1 MADYDRINR
10 VNRDYWEKRA
20 LKLEHLTQQKASDTV
35 KAICQNYDE
44 AQENI
49 VAQIEKI
56 FSRYVN
62 NNETLN
68 EEKALQLLSEKQ
80 TAEYRQQLL
89 EQYHSTDDPQLREEI
104 RARLDAPAYANR
116 ISRLQALRDRLY
128 VDCRKLGLS
137 EVSLVRDRL
146 KDVLD
151 QSYLRQTFD
160 IQQGVGRYY
169 DFSKLSNRQMQAI
182 IAQPWSGANYSSRI
196 WNNNREFARNVER
209 TVSTGILSGQSYREM
224 AENLRHVV
232 GEDDSQGAKYKSMRL
247 VRTECNHVATQ
258 GQLLGYQ
265 AGGIEEYIFLAT
277 LDLVTSKICRSLDM
291 KKFPVSEAQTGVNLP
306 PMHPHCRS
314 TTMPDMDADVLA
326 KIQRAAR
333 DPVTGKS
340 NTVPGDM
347 SYSEWYDKYVKGNA
361 EAEANE
367 KKIQNKASDKKQFEK
382 YRAIFGDDAPKSLV
396 SFQRMKYNYPE
407 KWSELK
413 SSKQSRLSGLD
424 FEDMGKLVGT
434 LGNKEVRQWY
444 KAHDEKI
451 PTLIDKS
458 LPLEDQ
464 ARQAHSLRNQYRTQ
478 ARDLMKDQK
487 ERQHLDLDK
496 PNLSFAEMLERKRKK
511 YGLNGEDA
519 YLDVVRSSTTTNKE
533 YDKKA
538 GLNE

>member
-1 MADYDRINR
+1 MADFDRINR
-10 VNRDYWEKRA
+10 PSRDYWEKRA

-35 KAICQNYDE
+35 KAICRNYDQ

-62 NNETLN
+62 DNETLN

-116 ISRLQALRDRLY
+116 ISRLQALRDQIY
-128 VDCRKLGLS
+128 TNCRMLGLT
-137 EVSLVRDRL
+137 EVSLGKDRL
-146 KDVLD
+146 MDVLE
-151 QSYLRQTFD
+151 QSYYRQTFD

-182 IAQPWSGANYSSRI
+182 IAQPWSGENYSSRI
-196 WNNNREFARNVER
+196 WKNNREFAAQVEH
-209 TVSTGILSGQSYREM
+209 TVASGILSGQSYRDM
-224 AENLRHVV
+224 AENLRRVV

-247 VRTECNHVATQ
+247 IRTECNHVATQ
-258 GQLLGYQ
+258 GQMLGYQ

-314 TTMPDMDADVLA
+314 TTMPDVDSEVLA
-326 KIQRAAR
+326 KINRAAR

-340 NTVPGDM
+340 NKVPGDM
-347 SYSEWYDKYVKGNA
+347 SYSEWYEKYVSGNP

-367 KKIQNKASDKKQFEK
+367 KKKQNAASDRKQFER
-382 YRAIFGDDAPKSLV
+382 YRAVLGEHAPKSLV
-396 SFQRMKYNYPE
+396 SFQRMKYNHPEEFESLKLSYKDGKLQKSIRDGKYDLTINPE
-407 KWSELK
+407 K
-413 SSKQSRLSGLD
+413 
-424 FEDMGKLVGT
+424 
-434 LGNKEVRQWY
+434 
-444 KAHDEKI
+444 
-451 PTLIDKS
+451 
-458 LPLEDQ
+458 Q
-464 ARQAHSLRNQYRTQ
+464 ARHMAGSAGYIQGRSYFEAPTETLQKWVREQAGNGLLQRDKNGNWRNTEILTFPEPIGTVLR
-478 ARDLMKDQK
+478 RDGTRVKT
-487 ERQHLDLDK
+487 DK
-496 PNLSFAEMLERKRKK
+496 AKIHYSKTGVHVVPFEKR
-511 YGLNGEDA
+511 
-519 YLDVVRSSTTTNKE
+519 
-533 YDKKA
+533 
-538 GLNE
+538 